1 MSASDV
7 DPAGSAAHK
16 SNGFERLRI
25 KPVIN
30 ACGIFTDLGGSILSP
45 EIWSA
50 MTELNSFFVDLPDLL
65 DRSGERIAELLGCEA
80 ARITPGASA
89 GIALAVAACIVDGRA
104 ALGERLP
111 DTSGLRGEL
120 VMQHAQ
126 AAAYKYLV
134 AVRISG
140 ANVLRAGSASGCTE
154 LELRNTLSGNTAAV
168 FIPAHLDE
176 LPGCLKL
183 EEVSRIAH
191 EHGIPVIVDAAY
203 MNFPPQMMRSF
214 RGRGADITCFSSK
227 YIGGPNAGGFLC
239 GRKDLVDAVRGLDF
253 THHESGDYRRFGRAF
268 KQGRYEIAAVQ
279 LALEEWFRL
288 DHSTRLAAIAERARR
303 LARLLSVSDHLSTQ
317 LKLFTMDGRLV
328 EGPVNAVVVSMTR
341 SAERSTRQ
349 VIDELAAGYPSIH
362 ALECAGQLVL
372 VTETLRDG
380 EEELLAE
387 RLCRAVS
394 GK

>member
-7 DPAGSAAHK
+7 APAGSAAQRF
-16 SNGFERLRI
+16 NGFERLRI

-30 ACGIFTDLGGSILSP
+30 ACGIFTDLGGSILSA
-45 EIWSA
+45 EIWSVI
-50 MTELNSFFVDLPDLL
+50 TELNSFFVDLPELL
-65 DRSGERIAELLGCEA
+65 DRTGERIAELLGCEA

-89 GIALAVAACIVDGRA
+89 AIALAVAACVVDRKA

-140 ANVLRAGSASGCTE
+140 AKVVRAGSASGCTGD
-154 LELRNTLSGNTAAV
+154 ELRNAIGENTAAV

-176 LPGCLKL
+176 LPGCLSI
-183 EEVSRIAH
+183 EQVARIAH
-191 EHGIPVIVDAAY
+191 DQGIPVVVDAAY
-203 MNFPPQMMRSF
+203 LNFPPQIMRSF

-239 GRKDLVDAVRGLDF
+239 GRGDLIAAVRGLDF

-288 DHSTRLAAIAERARR
+288 DHSKRLAAIAERARR
-303 LARLLSVSDHLSTQ
+303 LAQLLSASDQVSTQ

-328 EGPVNAVVVSMTR
+328 EGPINAVVVSLAR
-341 SAERSTRQ
+341 SAERSTRE
-349 VIDELAAGYPSIH
+349 VMDALTAGYPSIRT
-362 ALECAGQLVL
+362 LECAGQMVL

-387 RLCRAVS
+387 RLCRAVA